1 MTRCVLCLVN
11 GFLKNTVREF
21 QPGLT
26 SAVPVANGTEQ
37 RGRPGALLCLSV
49 CPPAASVLTTLRC
62 SVITLHQP
70 WFLQKTQALM
80 EMGNQDFKNKTKQ
93 TKTQTNKVKEK
104 TPKDLIYWV
113 QTHLMINQS
122 QQFKQMR
129 THRMILFLQQE
140 SEYFSKSKTLFD
152 TVMKSM

>member
-1 MTRCVLCLVN
+1 M
-11 GFLKNTVREF
+11 
-21 QPGLT
+21 
-26 SAVPVANGTEQ
+26 
-37 RGRPGALLCLSV
+37 
-49 CPPAASVLTTLRC
+49 
-62 SVITLHQP
+62 ITLHQP

-93 TKTQTNKVKEK
+93 TKPQTNKEEK

-129 THRMILFLQQE
+129 TQRMILLLQQE
-140 SEYFSKSKTLFD
+140 SKYFSKSKTLFD
-152 TVMKSM
+152 TVMTSM